1 MENDNKDFLVPPGC
15 DPVPLS
21 AHRTNPYHVML
32 GGTTSCIDKTSTN
45 FPPSKS
51 VSGITQTEK
60 GYSVQGDRHCVTIS
74 HWNVAVINPVLVL
87 PCQVSNR
94 I

>member
-21 AHRTNPYHVML
+21 AHRTNPYHVMF

-51 VSGITQTEK
+51 VSGITQTRK
-60 GYSVQGDRHCVTIS
+60 GYSVQGVHHCVTTVPLDCSS
-74 HWNVAVINPVLVL
+74 HECSSGATLSSV
-87 PCQVSNR
+87 
-94 I
+94 